1 MSSFPPTFPR
11 SSDNRSAL
19 HTYPA
24 PKPYNP
30 EVTPKEKPDSVIVKY
45 EFEIRMERKA
55 FDNMTEG
62 DIYDPDQVADE
73 LDNYFHENYHEF
85 HMDSGRYPHVT
96 RGYMN
101 VMYPS
106 HCIDKP
112 VLRRDHLF
120 TSSMDRH
127 GITAEEEEAE
137 SDCLWKKIVG
147 LVPPT
152 TPSTDTSFEPMAL
165 QHPETM
171 DRGEEPVVEPEV
183 TEAKPEHD
191 SWWFDKDGKQ
201 KAVHKIVSLPG
212 SVRWYRFN
220 TVLAFR
226 DEDWHSDIGQ
236 HLEEAVQEY
245 LDQYLDNGGVVT
257 SAEFIKSGEFGKS

>member
-73 LDNYFHENYHEF
+73 LDHYFHENYHEF

-137 SDCLWKKIVG
+137 NNCLWKKIVG